1 MTKVICIVGL
11 PGSGKTK
18 VANDLCYLH
27 TLFPDHPNRWGI
39 PSTAIVVD
47 DIKSLDQLPAPD
59 ECDLLIITD
68 PYFCITSTRKTADAF
83 LKLRYCGEVDWRF
96 FPNEPEKCLL
106 NVEHRA
112 DGRKVFEFIKQ
123 LSKVYEPETVFYK
136 IWQNGSS

>member
-18 VANDLCYLH
+18 VANDLCHLH
-27 TLFPDHPNRWGI
+27 TMISNNV
-39 PSTAIVVD
+39 IVVD

-83 LKLRYCGEVDWRF
+83 LKLRYGGEVDWRF

-136 IWQNGSS
+136 IWQIRSS